1 MLQYESII
9 CLWEVLLELNMALV
23 VQQNFRDVSE
33 QQLIDLGD
41 VMLLGRYYMIHAR
54 IFRLEENPEKTMEAL
69 VNAKKAFGMT
79 SSRYWKDIVD
89 GCLDMISFD
98 G

>member
-1 MLQYESII
+1 
-9 CLWEVLLELNMALV
+9 
-23 VQQNFRDVSE
+23 
-33 QQLIDLGD
+33 
-41 VMLLGRYYMIHAR
+41 MIHAR
-54 IFRLEENPEKTMEAL
+54 IFRLEKNPEKTMEAL